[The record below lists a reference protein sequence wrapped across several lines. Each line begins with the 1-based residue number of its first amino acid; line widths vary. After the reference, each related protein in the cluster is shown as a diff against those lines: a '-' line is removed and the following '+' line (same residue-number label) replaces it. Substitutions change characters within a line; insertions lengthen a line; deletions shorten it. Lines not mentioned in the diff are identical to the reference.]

1 MYKQFS
7 ITYHFVECG
16 RQRREKRRRYNQNG
30 KIFCVPNKELIS
42 ISLSDEGKG

>member
-16 RQRREKRRRYNQNG
+16 RQRREREEGNTKME
-30 KIFCVPNKELIS
+30 KLFCVPNKELIS
-42 ISLSDEGKG
+42 ISASNKVEG